1 MKHLSISKS
10 LLLLGLFSLLFLSLG
25 TNKLMLYSLDEAKNA
40 ECAREMFERSDWV
53 VPTFNGEL
61 RTDKPPLHYW
71 AMMGSYRLFGINE
84 FAARWGSVLS
94 GVGTIL
100 LTFFF
105 TFRHVNRRAAWASAL
120 VLLASL
126 HVGVQFRMAVPD
138 PYLIFLL
145 TLAWVSFYE
154 WYSVAKDDG
163 PISNWIWVF
172 YAALGFALLAK
183 GPIALV
189 LTGLSILL
197 FLIMRKELRL
207 IPHMQVIWGV
217 QIIFLIALPWYVA
230 VHEATGGAWTEG
242 FFFQHNLSR
251 YMAPMEG
258 HGGIFLLTP
267 VYVLVG
273 LLPFSIFLPQALR
286 QAWLSRKTEA
296 PLLFALCIAAVVIVF
311 FSFSGTKLPNYT
323 VPSYPFLA
331 VLTGYF
337 LDRMLSAD
345 HASWKNL
352 RPALIVYGILATLL
366 PLAFFFGLRLDP
378 AVSHLS
384 GWAFIFL
391 TFPLG
396 AAAAWYRFRHEQLNR
411 TILALSA
418 SFIVT
423 AVLFFQLAYP
433 VIDREN
439 PVSQTLAHIHPDQR
453 VIAYKQ
459 FNPAYVFYLDKSVE
473 VFQTPEE
480 LRNALRGP
488 ESVIV
493 LSRTEYLPELT
504 PVVPLREIARRRDLF
519 ETPTTVVLTKQ
530 SATAAL

>member
-1 MKHLSISKS
+1 MKHLSLSKS

-71 AMMGSYRLFGINE
+71 AMMGSYQVFGINE
-84 FAARWGSVLS
+84 FAARWGSVLC

-105 TFRHVNRRAAWASAL
+105 AARHLNRRAAWASAL

-154 WYSVAKDDG
+154 WYVVAKEDG
-163 PISNWIWVF
+163 PVSNWIWIF
-172 YAALGFALLAK
+172 YTALGFALLAK
-183 GPIALV
+183 GPIALA
-189 LTGLSILL
+189 LAGLSVLL
-197 FLIMRKELRL
+197 FLFGRKELRL
-207 IPHMQVIWGV
+207 IGHMQVIWGL
-217 QIIFLIALPWYVA
+217 QILFLIALPWYIA
-230 VHEATGGAWTEG
+230 VHEATGGAWTAG
-242 FFFQHNLSR
+242 FFLKHNLSR
-251 YMAPMEG
+251 YMEPMEG
-258 HGGIFLLTP
+258 HGGLFLLTP
-267 VYVLVG
+267 AYVLVG
-273 LLPFSIFLPQALR
+273 LLPFSIFLPQAVKRAWQTR
-286 QAWLSRKTEA
+286 QTNP
-296 PLLFALCIAAVVIVF
+296 PLLFALSVAAVVVVF

-331 VLTGYF
+331 ILTGYF
-337 LDRMLSAD
+337 LDRVLAD
-345 HASWKNL
+345 HASWQNL

-396 AAAAWYRFRHEQLNR
+396 AAAAWYRFRHQQLNR

-439 PVSQTLAHIHPDQR
+439 PVSQTLNHIHPNQK

-459 FNPAYVFYLDKSVE
+459 FNPAYVFYLEQAVE

-480 LRNALRGP
+480 LQKALLGP
-488 ESVIV
+488 ESVII

-504 PVVPLREIARRRDLF
+504 PVVPLKELARRRDLF

-530 SATAAL
+530 PATAAL